1 MKIDQTTSSVVDKKV
16 IELVKPRKIER
27 AYFENDKEVESLC
40 TEYGAGL
47 RCGGNGGIEE
57 DDLLF

>member
-1 MKIDQTTSSVVDKKV
+1 MKNEQTKAVVVDKKV

-27 AYFENDKEVESLC
+27 AYFENDREVVSLC

>member
-1 MKIDQTTSSVVDKKV
+1 MKNDQSQAMVVDKKV
-16 IELVKPRKIER
+16 IELVKPRKVER
-27 AYFENDKEVESLC
+27 AYFENDREVESLC